1 MIFIFLLKV
10 YLPDR
15 TYKKIFH
22 IWNILGKGLLI
33 CSDSCKELV
42 IKISMKENKIL
53 EEFSL
58 QTLIVWSDKAQE
70 KNHSKVIGQ

>member
-1 MIFIFLLKV
+1 
-10 YLPDR
+10 
-15 TYKKIFH
+15 
-22 IWNILGKGLLI
+22 
-33 CSDSCKELV
+33 
-42 IKISMKENKIL
+42 MKENKIL